1 MNKGL
6 QLFKALNSEVIDITD
21 KDLYLEIS
29 EHLVTSISN
38 DIEIRYRFKLS
49 NILELLDETGFKI
62 VRKESE

>member
-21 KDLYLEIS
+21 EDLYLEIS

>member
-6 QLFKALNSEVIDITD
+6 QLLNSEVIDITD

-49 NILELLDETGFKI
+49 NILELLDEIGFKI
-62 VRKESE
+62 VKKESS

>member
-6 QLFKALNSEVIDITD
+6 QVFKALNSEIIDITD

-49 NILELLDETGFKI
+49 NILELLDEIGFKI
-62 VRKESE
+62 VKKESS

>member
-6 QLFKALNSEVIDITD
+6 QLLNSEVIDITD